1 MMNQLY
7 DVKVTQRY
15 SVGSD
20 ISIIE
25 LESSLNEPLPSFEA
39 GAHIELHLPND
50 MIRQYSLCQDP
61 TQQQCYRLAIL
72 RDQQSRGGSQY
83 IYDHLHL
90 GSELKISAPK
100 NLFPLVDANAHHI
113 LIGGGIGITPL
124 ISMAYQLHQNQQSF
138 ELHYCAQHSEQVAF
152 IQELQESP
160 FAAQVIFHFK
170 DQGANHRDYL
180 QAHFKTLAKS
190 SHIYTCGPN
199 PFMDWVFDL
208 AQSHQFTAEQ
218 MHREIFQNEVDI
230 HGDSFEVVAQRSQK
244 TIQVASDESILDAL
258 AKHGIYVE
266 KSCEQGVCGTC
277 MCDVI
282 EGSPDHRD
290 VYLTDE
296 EKQSNEQILVCCSR
310 SNSERLVLD
319 I

>member
-1 MMNQLY
+1 MNQLY
-7 DVKVTQRY
+7 EVKVAQRY
-15 SVGSD
+15 SAGPD

-25 LESSLNEPLPSFEA
+25 LESSSNENLPPFEA

-61 TQQQCYRLAIL
+61 TQQHCYRLAIL
-72 RDQQSRGGSQY
+72 RDQHSRGGSQY
-83 IYDHLHL
+83 IYDHLHQ
-90 GSELKISAPK
+90 GSQLKISAPK
-100 NLFPLVDANAHHI
+100 NLFPLVNSTEHHI

-124 ISMAYQLHQNQQSF
+124 ISMAYQLKQKNQSF
-138 ELHYCAQHSEQVAF
+138 ELHYCAQSSEQAAF
-152 IQELQESP
+152 IEELRNGP
-160 FAAQVIFHFK
+160 FAQHVTFHFK
-170 DQGANHRDYL
+170 NQGADHRSYL
-180 QAHFKTLAKS
+180 QRLFLNLAKS

-208 AQSHQFTAEQ
+208 AQTHQFPNEQ
-218 MHREIFQNEVDI
+218 MHREIFQNVVDL
-230 HGDSFEVVAQRSQK
+230 HGNCFEVVAQRSQK
-244 TIQVASDESILDAL
+244 TIAVAADESILDAL

-310 SNSERLVLD
+310 SHSDRLILD

>member
-1 MMNQLY
+1 MNPLY
-7 DVKVTQRY
+7 EVKVTQRY
-15 SVGSD
+15 SAGPD

-25 LESSLNEPLPSFEA
+25 LESTQNESLPSFEA
-39 GAHIELHLPND
+39 GAHIELHLPNA
-50 MIRQYSLCQDP
+50 MVRQYSLCQDP
-61 TQQQCYRLAIL
+61 AQKQCYRLAIL

-83 IYDHLHL
+83 IYDHLHQ

-100 NLFPLVDANAHHI
+100 NLFALAHSNDHHI

-124 ISMAYQLHQNQQSF
+124 ISMAYQLSQAQQSF
-138 ELHYCAQHSEQVAF
+138 ELHYCAQSSAQAAF
-152 IQELQESP
+152 IEELKNSP
-160 FAAQVIFHFK
+160 FAAQVTFHFK
-170 DQGANHRDYL
+170 DQGANHRSFL
-180 QAHFKTLAKS
+180 HSHFESLAKS

-208 AQSHQFTAEQ
+208 AKTHQFPAEQ

-244 TIQVASDESILDAL
+244 TIQVAADESILDAL
-258 AKHGIYVE
+258 AKNGIYVE

-310 SNSERLVLD
+310 SNSERLILD